1 MSSLPAPVFE
11 EFTIASL
18 QQTLPPGTVDQKLVD
33 KVNLLANNHEI
44 ADTFKQNFISY
55 TNVLSKGSFTAAQYI
70 SALQYVSY
78 RLMGYD
84 KRPSWEKTF
93 PQRYAELLKKGASS
107 KEIHAHA
114 SAYNKTKLVNLI
126 TEQTLIPSYIINN
139 HYFQEA
145 LNIEV
150 EIMRDV
156 DVSPKVRSEAAK
168 AVLEYTNMP
177 DSVANRDEISEKGIN
192 IIEQLAK
199 ATAALAESQR
209 DANKKGITTV
219 EEAARK
225 PIYTLDQKGNVLDD

>member
-1 MSSLPAPVFE
+1 MSSPLPAPIFE

-33 KVNLLANNHEI
+33 RVNQLANNPEI

-55 TNVLSKGSFTAAQYI
+55 TNVLTKGSFTASQYI

-93 PQRYAELLKKGASS
+93 PQRYAELLNRGAQS

-150 EIMRDV
+150 EIMRDT
-156 DVSPKVRSEAAK
+156 DVSPQ
-168 AVLEYTNMP
+168 
-177 DSVANRDEISEKGIN
+177 G
-192 IIEQLAK
+192 
-199 ATAALAESQR
+199 
-209 DANKKGITTV
+209 
-219 EEAARK
+219 
-225 PIYTLDQKGNVLDD
+225 